1 MKTSTIFKY
10 RLPVIYF
17 STYVLCNQV
26 PTSITVKAI
35 FSVFSLPQFRKPY
48 QNLSLNCLNMGAAY
62 LSSSTLDF
70 TRMHINELSCK
81 ADLPMMHH
89 PNHIE
94 KKSSIFSYFFV
105 TFVVFST
112 QIDSDRFQET
122 FTGDIYFF
130 TLQFFYEI
138 LGFFYYF

>member
-35 FSVFSLPQFRKPY
+35 FSVFSLPQFRKP

-94 KKSSIFSYFFV
+94 KKSSIFSYFSSLLLFFRRKLIV
-105 TFVVFST
+105 TGFRKLIV
-112 QIDSDRFQET
+112 
-122 FTGDIYFF
+122 TGDIYFF